1 MKGPSND
8 ADAVRPAERTATCF
22 RPRPPDSRGSEERL
36 ETAERYESNF
46 RTAPGNGRER
56 SRSKYRRNSS
66 GPPSKAN
73 ARKNTKQLPNE
84 RQNARNRERIGTA
97 PTGRPPQTVRPVSEG
112 DGSRETEPKRATST
126 AASRFAGS
134 TVPIRRAARC
144 FGRCLREGIR
154 THGTEAVTGQHP
166 RWGGTRVRNARR
178 HRSTRDGTV
187 RYG

>member
-8 ADAVRPAERTATCF
+8 ADAVRPAERTAACF

-46 RTAPGNGRER
+46 RTATGNGRER
-56 SRSKYRRNSS
+56 SRSKYRRNPS

-97 PTGRPPQTVRPVSEG
+97 PTGRPHRKSAPLARATGAGKPSRSERRSQQPSGSPGRRFRFVGPPGASDGVYRREDIRTHRTVADTGQHPQRGRDP
-112 DGSRETEPKRATST
+112 RPKRATTPVYS
-126 AASRFAGS
+126 
-134 TVPIRRAARC
+134 
-144 FGRCLREGIR
+144 
-154 THGTEAVTGQHP
+154 
-166 RWGGTRVRNARR
+166 
-178 HRSTRDGTV
+178 
-187 RYG
+187 